1 MTYEFTHQICPAF
14 LHHQLKH
21 GLQRLREEGRRGEE
35 RERKQGRKET
45 MREEE
50 RREGQD
56 RRKEDKM
63 GGDEEGRE
71 KAEMQ
76 GGFVGRGGVPTNS
89 NVHLSQ
95 LRDFKTWD
103 WPGNEANAYIGQS
116 TELIVKIFALWFRT

>member
-1 MTYEFTHQICPAF
+1 MP
-14 LHHQLKH
+14 
-21 GLQRLREEGRRGEE
+21 EGRRKERRRE
-35 RERKQGRKET
+35 REKTGK
-45 MREEE
+45 E